1 MSQDENV
8 VKHVQKGQKRE
19 TENFQKGQTLL
30 KKAVKM
36 ERMDQKGSKNFG

>member
-1 MSQDENV
+1 MWIKMFKRGKKETEIC
-8 VKHVQKGQKRE
+8 QKGQK
-19 TENFQKGQTLL
+19 LL